1 MQEGKAKAFELANK
15 IASSEFGDYSKILA
29 NKAVEKMDKKIEE
42 GVEKVKKNFEEF
54 KNLGEARRTT
64 EDEEKEFHKMIYG
77 GYPPSKPKYNKPAGE
92 KDYNNKKYQKPE
104 AEEEEPVFKIVRKNT
119 PERRSTSEY
128 YKPYNPHKKE
138 DEYDKMIEDARRKV
152 EAEGDITTDEAIER
166 LLKKMR
172 KKIDENG
179 EYYEYKKSSLEIEK
193 ISSIERRD
201 TLRRVF
207 KNHMEETVSELENGE
222 YFSRRDL
229 KIPDYKDSFA
239 GEKMNMLKKKI
250 SDGLLEQ
257 FELEDS
263 LRNLYEGANRA
274 RALDINGRNKIRE
287 AVKEE
292 SQMAQRAFNDYLDRR
307 LPDILAKHMKENNMQ
322 RLKDEED
329 KYKDTFR
336 LQDGGIE
343 MDRNKK
349 NNVKSLAEAITNN
362 KTLENFTM
370 NSMPYKNDREEEKVR
385 MLSSILRADKPQLI
399 IR

>member
-1 MQEGKAKAFELANK
+1 
-15 IASSEFGDYSKILA
+15 
-29 NKAVEKMDKKIEE
+29 
-42 GVEKVKKNFEEF
+42 
-54 KNLGEARRTT
+54 
-64 EDEEKEFHKMIYG
+64 
-77 GYPPSKPKYNKPAGE
+77 
-92 KDYNNKKYQKPE
+92 
-104 AEEEEPVFKIVRKNT
+104 
-119 PERRSTSEY
+119 
-128 YKPYNPHKKE
+128 
-138 DEYDKMIEDARRKV
+138 
-152 EAEGDITTDEAIER
+152 
-166 LLKKMR
+166 
-172 KKIDENG
+172 
-179 EYYEYKKSSLEIEK
+179 
-193 ISSIERRD
+193 
-201 TLRRVF
+201 
-207 KNHMEETVSELENGE
+207 MEETVSELENGE

-239 GEKMNMLKKKI
+239 GEKINMLKKKI

-287 AVKEE
+287 AVREE
-292 SQMAQRAFNDYLDRR
+292 SQLAQRAFNDYLDRR

-322 RLKDEED
+322 RLKGEED

-370 NSMPYKNDREEEKVR
+370 NSLPYKNDREGEKVR